1 MLMSLGW
8 IMDFTQG
15 KQARQPQGRF
25 ILFLLLF
32 SVSTLLPV
40 KARAY
45 SEALISQ
52 AAYDLILHHEVSSRA
67 FYDEVYAKPTVPPE
81 DSGVTI
87 GIGYDLGQVS
97 QATFLADWSGVL
109 SRDDLQALST
119 CIGLRRGSARSA
131 LRRVKHIS
139 IPFEDADRVFR
150 SRSLPRAIKATLD
163 AFPGSDRLPGD
174 AFGALVSLVYN
185 RGSAVHDRPGSNR
198 RSEMRQI
205 RYMVASGRFA
215 EIPNT
220 IRQMKRIW
228 SGKTARGLLRRR
240 EDEARLFERA
250 LGQQVSYIAA
260 FDREPGRGYTA
271 RAGGRTLP
279 MHRADPPIRTIV
291 PANEMEAEEIRAFFF
306 HNAEMVANSLAE
318 RIEAMGGKNIC
329 TLYTDSK
336 DDMIWLTEFKGLVL
350 EGKAG
355 GRVQQEKGGRKF
367 VSVDI
372 SDLDFSEYP
381 PAEVERILLLTQGLL
396 KTKIPSPLLARTQ

>member
-1 MLMSLGW
+1 MRRVPELLGEW
-8 IMDFTQG
+8 V
-15 KQARQPQGRF
+15 R
-25 ILFLLLF
+25 LS
-32 SVSTLLPV
+32 SVIWVCCLCLTTHL
-40 KARAY
+40 AGAY
-45 SEALISQ
+45 PSAAISQ

-97 QATFLADWSGVL
+97 RDTFLADWSGVL
-109 SRDDLQALST
+109 SREDLQALST

-131 LRRVKHIS
+131 LRRVKHIY
-139 IPFEDADRVFR
+139 IPFEDADRVFKT
-150 SRSLPRAIKATLD
+150 RSLPRAIKSTLD

-198 RSEMRQI
+198 RIEMRQI
-205 RYMVASGRFA
+205 RQMVATGRFA

-228 SGKTARGLLRRR
+228 SGRTARGLLRRR

-250 LGQQVSYIAA
+250 LGGQVSYLVA
-260 FDREPGRGYTA
+260 FDRDPGRGYTGGV
-271 RAGGRTLP
+271 GGRPTLP
-279 MHRADPPIRTIV
+279 MRVNETIREIV

-318 RIEAMGGKNIC
+318 RIEAIGGKNVC

-336 DDMIWLTEFKGLVL
+336 DDMIWLTEFRGLVL
-350 EGKAG
+350 EGKDGA
-355 GRVQQEKGGRKF
+355 RVQTEKGGRKF

-372 SDLDFSEYP
+372 TDLDFSEYP
-381 PAEVERILLLTQGLL
+381 PAEVARILLLTQGLL
-396 KTKIPSPLLARTQ
+396 KTKIPSPLLAKTQ